1 MDDLTITYRDEPVGS
16 REATTPSV
24 DSLQDFATL
33 GHILLTGNTAPQHA
47 TFEDDYWVLGTDY
60 KLFPDSPGGLTW
72 GLFSKQISGED
83 GTFGV
88 PITLALVLSEL
99 FSSIG
104 LTLCFDPYGPTWCC
118 DLQIQWWRAG
128 TVIRTKDFAPD
139 AWQYVC
145 YEEVRNFDM
154 VTITFRKMSHGY
166 RFLKLQSLTY
176 GITRV
181 FDSEECYS
189 TDLYQDTDLLS
200 DVVAV
205 NTLDFVLRNKSAVD
219 FLFQRRQILYAQYG
233 KELLGVYYISTAEKV
248 GGNRYDIH
256 AVDLVGLAEMASDH
270 PGGFYDGVRADALA
284 SEILGSDISWAMDDD
299 LKGVLLYG
307 HLPKAS
313 RRENLRQL
321 AFALCA
327 IVLTGH
333 RTNIQIS
340 RMSRTKLLGS
350 FDNPKGYENGSI
362 STGTLVTS
370 VSVTAHSYIKSDDP
384 TTLYEDELT
393 GDEMLEFS
401 DPVCDLAI
409 TGGQIVASNAN
420 YAVIRGTGSKVI
432 LTGYQYKHIKR
443 VYSKANPLK
452 NANDADNPVSYQDM
466 TLVSPHN
473 VQDVL
478 AACYAYNLR
487 LDTVKGKVL
496 TTTERPG
503 DYVEILT
510 DSDGVKKGHLLS
522 LDYVPS
528 TKLAADAVIL
538 ADYEGDDA
546 G

>member
-1 MDDLTITYRDEPVGS
+1 M
-16 REATTPSV
+16 
-24 DSLQDFATL
+24 
-33 GHILLTGNTAPQHA
+33 
-47 TFEDDYWVLGTDY
+47 
-60 KLFPDSPGGLTW
+60 
-72 GLFSKQISGED
+72 
-83 GTFGV
+83 
-88 PITLALVLSEL
+88 
-99 FSSIG
+99 
-104 LTLCFDPYGPTWCC
+104 
-118 DLQIQWWRAG
+118 
-128 TVIRTKDFAPD
+128 
-139 AWQYVC
+139 
-145 YEEVRNFDM
+145 
-154 VTITFRKMSHGY
+154 
-166 RFLKLQSLTY
+166 
-176 GITRV
+176 
-181 FDSEECYS
+181 
-189 TDLYQDTDLLS
+189 
-200 DVVAV
+200 
-205 NTLDFVLRNKSAVD
+205 
-219 FLFQRRQILYAQYG
+219 
-233 KELLGVYYISTAEKV
+233 
-248 GGNRYDIH
+248 
-256 AVDLVGLAEMASDH
+256 
-270 PGGFYDGVRADALA
+270 
-284 SEILGSDISWAMDDD
+284 
-299 LKGVLLYG
+299 
-307 HLPKAS
+307 
-313 RRENLRQL
+313 
-321 AFALCA
+321 
-327 IVLTGH
+327 VLTGH

-384 TTLYEDELT
+384 TTLYEEELT

-409 TGGQIVASNAN
+409 TGGQIVESNAN
-420 YAVIRGTGSKVI
+420 YAVIRGTGGKVI

-496 TTTERPG
+496 TATERPG

-510 DSDGVKKGHLLS
+510 DRDGIKKGHLLS

>member
-1 MDDLTITYRDEPVGS
+1 M
-16 REATTPSV
+16 
-24 DSLQDFATL
+24 L
-33 GHILLTGNTAPQHA
+33 GK
-47 TFEDDYWVLGTDY
+47 DY
-60 KLFPDSPGGLTW
+60 KLFPDSPKGLTW

-83 GTFGV
+83 GTFAT
-88 PITLALVLSEL
+88 PITLVLALSDL
-99 FSSIG
+99 FSAIG
-104 LTLCFDPYGPTWCC
+104 LTLCFDPYGPTWCS
-118 DLQIQWWRAG
+118 DLQIQWWRSG
-128 TVIRTKDFAPD
+128 EVIRTKDFAPD
-139 AWQYVC
+139 SWQYVC

-154 VTITFRKMSHGY
+154 VTITFRKMSHAY

-189 TDLYQDTDLLS
+189 TDLFQDTDLLS
-200 DVVAV
+200 DTVSV

-219 FLFQRRQILYAQYG
+219 FLFQRRQILQAEYG
-233 KELLGVYYISTAEKV
+233 TELLGVYYISTAEKV
-248 GGNRYDIH
+248 GSNRYDIH
-256 AVDLVGLAEMASDH
+256 AVDLVGLAEMAADH
-270 PGGFYDGVRADALA
+270 PGGLYDGIRADALA
-284 SEILGSDISWAMDDD
+284 AEILGDDIAWDMDDD

-321 AFALCA
+321 AFALSAMVC
-327 IVLTGH
+327 TGH
-333 RTNIQIS
+333 RSHIQIS
-340 RMSRTKLLGS
+340 RLSRAKLMGS

-362 STGTLVTS
+362 STGTLVTG
-370 VSVTAHSYIKSDDP
+370 VNVTAHSYLKSEEP
-384 TTLYEDELT
+384 TNLYEDVLA
-393 GDEMLEFS
+393 GDELLEFS
-401 DPVCDLAI
+401 DPVCDLSI
-409 TGGQIVASNAN
+409 TGGEIVESNAN
-420 YAVIRGTGSKVI
+420 HATIRGTGEKVI

-443 VYSKANPLK
+443 VYTKSNPLK
-452 NANDADNPVSYQDM
+452 NANDADNPISYPDM

-496 TTTERPG
+496 TTSERPG

-510 DSDGVKKGHLLS
+510 DGDGVKKGHLLS
-522 LDYVPS
+522 LDYVAS

>member
-1 MDDLTITYRDEPVGS
+1 MADLTITYRDEPVGS

-24 DSLQDFATL
+24 NSLQDFATL

-47 TFEDDYWVLGTDY
+47 TFEDDYWVLGKDY
-60 KLFPDSPGGLTW
+60 KLFPNSPKSLTW

-83 GTFGV
+83 GTFAK
-88 PITLALVLSEL
+88 PITLVLALSDL
-99 FSSIG
+99 FSAIG

-118 DLQIQWWRAG
+118 DLQIQWWRSG
-128 TVIRTKDFAPD
+128 EVIRTKDFAPD
-139 AWQYVC
+139 SWQYVC
-145 YEEVRNFDM
+145 YEEVHNFDM
-154 VTITFRKMSHGY
+154 VTITFRKMSHAY

-189 TDLYQDTDLLS
+189 TDLFQDTDLLS
-200 DVVAV
+200 DTVSV

-219 FLFQRRQILYAQYG
+219 FLFQRRQILQAQYG
-233 KELLGVYYISTAEKV
+233 TELLGVYYISTAEKV
-248 GGNRYDIH
+248 GSNRYDIH
-256 AVDLVGLAEMASDH
+256 AVDMVGLAEMAADH
-270 PGGFYDGVRADALA
+270 PGGLYDGIRADALA
-284 SEILGSDISWAMDDD
+284 AEILGDDIAWDMDED
-299 LKGVLLYG
+299 LKGVLIYG
-307 HLPKAS
+307 HLAKAS

-321 AFALCA
+321 AFALSAMVC
-327 IVLTGH
+327 TGH
-333 RTNIQIS
+333 RSHIQIS
-340 RMSRTKLLGS
+340 RLSRAKLMGS

-362 STGTLVTS
+362 ITGTLITAVN
-370 VSVTAHSYIKSDDP
+370 VTAHSYLKSEEP
-384 TTLYEDELT
+384 TNLYEDVLT
-393 GDEMLEFS
+393 GDELLEFS
-401 DPVCDLAI
+401 DPVCDLSI
-409 TGGQIVASNAN
+409 TGGEIVESNAN
-420 YAVIRGTGSKVI
+420 HATIRGTGEKVI

-443 VYSKANPLK
+443 VYTKSNPLK
-452 NANDADNPVSYQDM
+452 NANDADNPVSYPDM
-466 TLVSPHN
+466 TLVSSHN

-496 TTTERPG
+496 TTSERPG

-522 LDYVPS
+522 LDYVAS

>member
-1 MDDLTITYRDEPVGS
+1 MDDLTIAYRDEPVGS

-33 GHILLTGNTAPQHA
+33 GHILLTDNAAPQHA
-47 TFEDDYWVLGTDY
+47 TFEDDYWVLGTEY
-60 KLFPDSPGGLTW
+60 KLFPDSPGSFTW
-72 GLFSKQISGED
+72 GLFSKQISGAD
-83 GTFGV
+83 GTFET
-88 PITLALVLSEL
+88 PITLTLVLSDL

-118 DLQIQWWRAG
+118 DLQIQWWRDGA
-128 TVIRTKDFAPD
+128 VIRTKDFAPD

-176 GITRV
+176 GTTRI
-181 FDSEECYS
+181 FDSEEFYS
-189 TDLYQDTDLLS
+189 TDLYQNTDLLS

-205 NTLDFVLRNKSAVD
+205 NTLDFVLRNRSAVD
-219 FLFQRRQILYAQYG
+219 FLFQRRQALNVQFG

-248 GGNRYDIH
+248 GSNRYNIH

-270 PGGFYDGVRADALA
+270 PGGFYDGVRADVLA
-284 SEILGSDISWAMDDD
+284 AEILGSDIAWAMDDE

-327 IVLTGH
+327 MVVTGH
-333 RTNIQIS
+333 RTCIQIS
-340 RMSRTKLLGS
+340 RMSRAQLLGS
-350 FDNPKGYENGSI
+350 FGNDKGYENGSI
-362 STGTLVTS
+362 STGTLVTG
-370 VSVTAHSYIKSDDP
+370 VNVTAHSYIKGDES
-384 TTLYEDELT
+384 TTLYDEVLT
-393 GDEMLEFS
+393 GDVTLEFS
-401 DPVCDLAI
+401 EPVCDLTI
-409 TGGQIVASNAN
+409 SGGTIVESNAN
-420 YAVIRGTGSKVI
+420 YAVIRGTGSKVV
-432 LTGYQYKHIKR
+432 LSGYQYKHIRR
-443 VYSKANPLK
+443 VYAKTNPLK

-538 ADYEGDDA
+538 TDYEGDDA

>member
-1 MDDLTITYRDEPVGS
+1 MADLTITYRDEPVGS

-24 DSLQDFATL
+24 NSLQDFATL

-47 TFEDDYWVLGTDY
+47 TFEDDYWVLGKDY
-60 KLFPDSPGGLTW
+60 KLFPDSPKSLTW
-72 GLFSKQISGED
+72 GLFSKQISGKD
-83 GTFGV
+83 GTFAK
-88 PITLALVLSEL
+88 PITLVLALSDL
-99 FSSIG
+99 FSAIG

-118 DLQIQWWRAG
+118 DLQIQWWRSG
-128 TVIRTKDFAPD
+128 EVIRTKDFAPD
-139 AWQYVC
+139 SWQYVC

-154 VTITFRKMSHGY
+154 VTITFRKMSHAY

-189 TDLYQDTDLLS
+189 TDLFQDTDLLS
-200 DVVAV
+200 DTVSV

-219 FLFQRRQILYAQYG
+219 FLFQRRQILQAKYG
-233 KELLGVYYISTAEKV
+233 TELLGVYYISTAEKV
-248 GGNRYDIH
+248 GSNRYDIH
-256 AVDLVGLAEMASDH
+256 AVDLVGLAEMAADH
-270 PGGFYDGVRADALA
+270 PGGLYDGIRADALA
-284 SEILGSDISWAMDDD
+284 AEILGDDITWDMDDD

-307 HLPKAS
+307 HLPKTS

-321 AFALCA
+321 AFALSAMVC
-327 IVLTGH
+327 TGH
-333 RTNIQIS
+333 RTCIQIS
-340 RMSRTKLLGS
+340 RMSQAQLLGS
-350 FDNPKGYENGSI
+350 FGNAKGYENGSI
-362 STGTLVTS
+362 STGTLITAVN
-370 VSVTAHSYIKSDDP
+370 VTAHSYLKSEEP
-384 TTLYEDELT
+384 TNLYEDVLT
-393 GDEMLEFS
+393 GDELLEFS
-401 DPVCDLAI
+401 DPVCDLSI
-409 TGGQIVASNAN
+409 TGGEIVESNAN
-420 YAVIRGTGSKVI
+420 HATIRGTGERVV

-443 VYSKANPLK
+443 VYTKSNPLK
-452 NANDADNPVSYQDM
+452 NANDADNPISYPDM

-496 TTTERPG
+496 TTSERPG

-510 DSDGVKKGHLLS
+510 DGDGVKKGHLLS
-522 LDYVPS
+522 LDYVAS

>member
-1 MDDLTITYRDEPVGS
+1 MADLTITYRDEPVGS

-24 DSLQDFATL
+24 NSLQDFATL

-47 TFEDDYWVLGTDY
+47 TFEDDYWVLGKDY
-60 KLFPDSPGGLTW
+60 KLFPDSPKSLTW

-83 GTFGV
+83 GTFAK
-88 PITLALVLSEL
+88 PITLVLALSDL
-99 FSSIG
+99 FSAIG

-118 DLQIQWWRAG
+118 DLQIQWWRSG
-128 TVIRTKDFAPD
+128 EVIRTKDFAPD
-139 AWQYVC
+139 SWQYVC

-154 VTITFRKMSHGY
+154 VTITFRKMSHAY

-189 TDLYQDTDLLS
+189 TDLFQDTDLLS
-200 DVVAV
+200 DTVSV

-219 FLFQRRQILYAQYG
+219 FLFQRRQILQAKYG
-233 KELLGVYYISTAEKV
+233 TELLGVYYISTAEKV
-248 GGNRYDIH
+248 GSNRYDIH
-256 AVDLVGLAEMASDH
+256 AVDLVGLAEMAADH
-270 PGGFYDGVRADALA
+270 PGGLYDGIRADALA
-284 SEILGSDISWAMDDD
+284 AEILGDDITWDMDDD

-307 HLPKAS
+307 HLPKTS

-321 AFALCA
+321 AFALSAMVC
-327 IVLTGH
+327 TGH
-333 RTNIQIS
+333 RTCIQIS
-340 RMSRTKLLGS
+340 RMSQAQLLGS
-350 FDNPKGYENGSI
+350 FGNAKGYENGSI
-362 STGTLVTS
+362 STGTLITAVN
-370 VSVTAHSYIKSDDP
+370 VTAHSYLKSEEP
-384 TTLYEDELT
+384 TNLYEDVLT
-393 GDEMLEFS
+393 GDELLEFS
-401 DPVCDLAI
+401 DPVCDLSI
-409 TGGQIVASNAN
+409 TGGEIVESNAN
-420 YAVIRGTGSKVI
+420 HATIRGTGERVV

-443 VYSKANPLK
+443 VYTKSNPLK
-452 NANDADNPVSYQDM
+452 NANDADNPISYPDM

-496 TTTERPG
+496 TTSERPG

-510 DSDGVKKGHLLS
+510 DGDGVKKGHLLS
-522 LDYVPS
+522 LDYVAS

>member
-1 MDDLTITYRDEPVGS
+1 MADLTITYRDEPVGS
-16 REATTPSV
+16 SEATTPSV
-24 DSLQDFATL
+24 NSLQDFATL

-47 TFEDDYWVLGTDY
+47 TFEDDYWVLGKDY
-60 KLFPDSPGGLTW
+60 KLFPDSPKGLTW

-83 GTFGV
+83 GTFAT
-88 PITLALVLSEL
+88 PITLVLALSDL
-99 FSSIG
+99 FSAIG
-104 LTLCFDPYGPTWCC
+104 LTLCFDPYGPTWCS
-118 DLQIQWWRAG
+118 DLQIQWWRSG
-128 TVIRTKDFAPD
+128 EVIRTKDFAPD
-139 AWQYVC
+139 SWQYVC

-154 VTITFRKMSHGY
+154 VTITFRKMSHAY

-189 TDLYQDTDLLS
+189 TDLFQDTDLLS
-200 DVVAV
+200 DTVSV

-219 FLFQRRQILYAQYG
+219 FLFQRRQILQAEYG
-233 KELLGVYYISTAEKV
+233 TELLGVYYISTAEKV
-248 GGNRYDIH
+248 GSNRYDIH
-256 AVDLVGLAEMASDH
+256 AVDLVGLAEMAADH
-270 PGGFYDGVRADALA
+270 PGGLYDGIRADALA
-284 SEILGSDISWAMDDD
+284 AEILGDDIAWDMDDD

-321 AFALCA
+321 AFALSAMVC
-327 IVLTGH
+327 TGH
-333 RTNIQIS
+333 RSHIQIS
-340 RMSRTKLLGS
+340 RLSRAKLMGS

-362 STGTLVTS
+362 STGTLVTG
-370 VSVTAHSYIKSDDP
+370 VNVTAHSYLKSEEP
-384 TTLYEDELT
+384 TNLYEDVLA
-393 GDEMLEFS
+393 GDELLEFS
-401 DPVCDLAI
+401 DPVCDLSI
-409 TGGQIVASNAN
+409 TGGEIVESNAN
-420 YAVIRGTGSKVI
+420 HATIRGTGEKVI

-443 VYSKANPLK
+443 VYTKSNPLK
-452 NANDADNPVSYQDM
+452 NANDADNPISYPDM

-496 TTTERPG
+496 TTSERPG

-510 DSDGVKKGHLLS
+510 DGDGVKKGHLLS
-522 LDYVPS
+522 LDYVAS

-538 ADYEGDDA
+538 SDYEGDDA

>member
-1 MDDLTITYRDEPVGS
+1 MDDLTSTYRDEPVGS

-33 GHILLTGNTAPQHA
+33 EHILLTGNTAPQHA

-83 GTFGV
+83 GTFET
-88 PITLALVLSEL
+88 PITLALVLSDL

-189 TDLYQDTDLLS
+189 TDLYQETALLS

-205 NTLDFVLRNKSAVD
+205 ITLDFVLRNKSAVD

-327 IVLTGH
+327 MVLTGH
-333 RTNIQIS
+333 RTSIQIS
-340 RMSRTKLLGS
+340 RMSRTK
-350 FDNPKGYENGSI
+350 
-362 STGTLVTS
+362 T
-370 VSVTAHSYIKSDDP
+370 HSYIKSDDP
-384 TTLYEDELT
+384 TTLYEEELT

-473 VQDVL
+473 VQNVL

-496 TTTERPG
+496 TATERPG

>member
-1 MDDLTITYRDEPVGS
+1 
-16 REATTPSV
+16 
-24 DSLQDFATL
+24 
-33 GHILLTGNTAPQHA
+33 
-47 TFEDDYWVLGTDY
+47 
-60 KLFPDSPGGLTW
+60 
-72 GLFSKQISGED
+72 
-83 GTFGV
+83 
-88 PITLALVLSEL
+88 
-99 FSSIG
+99 
-104 LTLCFDPYGPTWCC
+104 
-118 DLQIQWWRAG
+118 
-128 TVIRTKDFAPD
+128 
-139 AWQYVC
+139 
-145 YEEVRNFDM
+145 
-154 VTITFRKMSHGY
+154 
-166 RFLKLQSLTY
+166 
-176 GITRV
+176 
-181 FDSEECYS
+181 
-189 TDLYQDTDLLS
+189 
-200 DVVAV
+200 
-205 NTLDFVLRNKSAVD
+205 
-219 FLFQRRQILYAQYG
+219 
-233 KELLGVYYISTAEKV
+233 
-248 GGNRYDIH
+248 
-256 AVDLVGLAEMASDH
+256 MASDH
-270 PGGFYDGVRADALA
+270 PGGFYDGVRADVLA
-284 SEILGSDISWAMDDD
+284 AEILGSDISWAMDDD

-327 IVLTGH
+327 MVLTGH
-333 RTNIQIS
+333 RTSIQIS
-340 RMSRTKLLGS
+340 RMSRTKLWGS

-384 TTLYEDELT
+384 TTLYEEELT

-473 VQDVL
+473 VQNVL

-496 TTTERPG
+496 TATERPG

-528 TKLAADAVIL
+528 TKLADDAVIL